1 MLPRHRR
8 SSRTGTSASYGAG
21 SRSMG
26 AMVGKIAGVLIALAI
41 LALLGEDEKGV
52 DEKIIAVPVDKLH
65 PFYKRVASY
74 RDLPRAFLSAL

>member
-41 LALLGEDEKGV
+41 LALL
-52 DEKIIAVPVDKLH
+52 AR
-65 PFYKRVASY
+65 YCASS
-74 RDLPRAFLSAL
+74 RMCISW